1 MHRSFYVNLNGS
13 KSSVFQLSYGVPQG
27 SVLGPLLFIL
37 YTTPLSTIISKS
49 ATNHHLYADDTQLYM
64 SFSAI
69 EFCQNISHL
78 ENTISLVQKWMSSH
92 FLSLNPSK
100 TEFLIIGLRQ
110 QLAKLNHPT
119 ISLPN
124 SVKLCPVKSARNLD
138 VIFYSTISYSEHI
151 SAISKSCFNHIRDLR
166 RLQSSIDQTTACT
179 IATALIHSKLDYC
192 NSLLLNLPASST
204 NRLQFVLNSAARA
217 VTKTSRFHH
226 ITPVLKSLHWL
237 KINQRIHYKVIS
249 LTYKILLSD
258 QPSYLRSL
266 LSLQSSRS
274 TRSSSVVTLTRPSNP
289 SRLKITNRSFYHTA
303 PALWNNLPTELRAY
317 ARDTQSFALSTS
329 QFLKKLK
336 TYLFHHS
343 FPP

>member
-1 MHRSFYVNLNGS
+1 
-13 KSSVFQLSYGVPQG
+13 
-27 SVLGPLLFIL
+27 
-37 YTTPLSTIISKS
+37 
-49 ATNHHLYADDTQLYM
+49 M
-64 SFSAI
+64 SFSAT
-69 EFCQNISHL
+69 EFSRNISHL
-78 ENTISLVQKWMSSH
+78 ENTISLVQKWISSN

-100 TEFLIIGLRQ
+100 TEFLIIDLRQ

-124 SVKLCPVKSARNLD
+124 SVTLYPVKSAHNLG
-138 VIFYSTISYSEHI
+138 VIFDSTLSYSEHI

-166 RLQSSIDQTTACT
+166 RLRSSIDQTIACT

-266 LSLQSSRS
+266 LCLQSSRS
-274 TRSSSVVTLTRPSNP
+274 TRSSSVVTLTRPSNS

-303 PALWNNLPTELRAY
+303 PALWNNLPTELCAY
-317 ARDTQSFALSTS
+317 ARDTQKSFALCTS
-329 QFLKKLK
+329 QFLKKNLK
-336 TYLFHHS
+336 LIFFITHFLFIPFPSLDGYTGIDLALCLFISLIIHVISFHCLFLFYLYPTVS
-343 FPP
+343 ENKWSSA

>member
-1 MHRSFYVNLNGS
+1 MSILMAVNRLFFSFPMVYLGDQSWDLFFSFY
-13 KSSVFQLSYGVPQG
+13 
-27 SVLGPLLFIL
+27 
-37 YTTPLSTIISKS
+37 TPLHSAPSFLSLLQIIIYMQMIP
-49 ATNHHLYADDTQLYM
+49 NFM
-64 SFSAI
+64 SFSAT

-78 ENTISLVQKWMSSH
+78 ENTISLVQKWMSSN

-110 QLAKLNHPT
+110 QLAKLIHPT

-124 SVKLCPVKSARNLD
+124 SVKLCPVKSARNLG
-138 VIFYSTISYSEHI
+138 VIFDSTLSYSEHI

-166 RLQSSIDQTTACT
+166 RLRSSIDQTTACT
-179 IATALIHSKLDYC
+179 IATALIYSKLDYC

-237 KINQRIHYKVIS
+237 KINQRIHNKVIS

>member
-1 MHRSFYVNLNGS
+1 L
-13 KSSVFQLSYGVPQG
+13 SSV
-27 SVLGPLLFIL
+27 
-37 YTTPLSTIISKS
+37 
-49 ATNHHLYADDTQLYM
+49 AN
-64 SFSAI
+64 
-69 EFCQNISHL
+69 
-78 ENTISLVQKWMSSH
+78 

-124 SVKLCPVKSARNLD
+124 SVTLCPVKSARNLG
-138 VIFYSTISYSEHI
+138 VIFDSTLSYSELI

-166 RLQSSIDQTTACT
+166 NSIDQTTACT

-192 NSLLLNLPASST
+192 NSLLLNLPSSST
-204 NRLQFVLNSAARA
+204 SRLQFVLNSSARA
-217 VTKTSRFHH
+217 VTETSRFHH
-226 ITPVLKSLHWL
+226 ITPVLKSFHWL

-249 LTYKILLSD
+249 LTYKLLLSD

-289 SRLKITNRSFYHTA
+289 SRSKITNRSFYHTA

-317 ARDTQSFALSTS
+317 AHNTNSFALSTS
-329 QFLKKLK
+329 QFLKKHK
-336 TYLFHHS
+336 TYLFHLF

>member
-1 MHRSFYVNLNGS
+1 
-13 KSSVFQLSYGVPQG
+13 
-27 SVLGPLLFIL
+27 
-37 YTTPLSTIISKS
+37 
-49 ATNHHLYADDTQLYM
+49 M
-64 SFSAI
+64 SFSAT
-69 EFCQNISHL
+69 EFCQNISYL
-78 ENTISLVQKWMSSH
+78 ENTISLVQKWMLSN

-124 SVKLCPVKSARNLD
+124 SVTLCPVKSARNLG
-138 VIFYSTISYSEHI
+138 VIFDSTLSDSEHI

-166 RLQSSIDQTTACT
+166 RLRSSIDQTTACT

-192 NSLLLNLPASST
+192 NSLLLNLPSSST
-204 NRLQFVLNSAARA
+204 NRLQFVLNSAAR
-217 VTKTSRFHH
+217 VTKTSNYDHLN
-226 ITPVLKSLHWL
+226 PVLESLHWL
-237 KINQRIHYKVIS
+237 KINQRIHYKVVS

-274 TRSSSVVTLTRPSNP
+274 TRYSSVVTLTRPSNP

-303 PALWNNLPTELRAY
+303 PAL
-317 ARDTQSFALSTS
+317 
-329 QFLKKLK
+329 
-336 TYLFHHS
+336 
-343 FPP
+343 

>member
-1 MHRSFYVNLNGS
+1 
-13 KSSVFQLSYGVPQG
+13 
-27 SVLGPLLFIL
+27 
-37 YTTPLSTIISKS
+37 
-49 ATNHHLYADDTQLYM
+49 
-64 SFSAI
+64 
-69 EFCQNISHL
+69 
-78 ENTISLVQKWMSSH
+78 
-92 FLSLNPSK
+92 
-100 TEFLIIGLRQ
+100 
-110 QLAKLNHPT
+110 
-119 ISLPN
+119 
-124 SVKLCPVKSARNLD
+124 VKSARNLG
-138 VIFYSTISYSEHI
+138 VIFYSTLSYSEHI

-166 RLQSSIDQTTACT
+166 RLRSSIDQTTACT

-317 ARDTQSFALSTS
+317 ARNTHSFALSTS

-336 TYLFHHS
+336 TYLFLSLISSLIS
-343 FPP
+343 FPSLDGYTGIDLALCLFISLIIFIDHSCHVISFHCLFLFYLYPTVSENKWSSALCSTFTSTLNQPLFHRFQLHLHIIFNSFQF